1 MNQQRQRIDEIDA
14 QIAALLQARATL
26 AQEIGALKAEKG
38 KPAYDPAREAEVLRS
53 VSAAAGPLSPR
64 QVRSLF
70 TEIISACRA
79 LEQPLRVTFMGPQ
92 HTFSHVAA
100 LQAFGSQAQYE
111 PVTTITEVFRRVE
124 AEQAEI
130 GVVPVENSTGG
141 VVPETLDCLLES
153 ELKICAELHVPV
165 HVAVLSTTSLPE
177 VRTLYTH
184 PQPLS
189 QTRQWLAEHLPL
201 AEVKIASSTTAAA
214 QQAASD
220 PYGAA
225 LAPLEAA
232 EAYGL
237 DVLAVNIED
246 LPSNRTRFFLI
257 ATEEARPTGRDKTSL
272 VFSTAHRPGA
282 LHEAMGAF
290 ADHGLNLTL
299 IQSRPTR
306 GQLWQYVFYV
316 DFEGHHQEPQVQ
328 QALRALREHCALLK
342 ILGSYPAEESYPTA
356 RQVSAPFP

>member
-1 MNQQRQRIDEIDA
+1 
-14 QIAALLQARATL
+14 
-26 AQEIGALKAEKG
+26 
-38 KPAYDPAREAEVLRS
+38 
-53 VSAAAGPLSPR
+53 
-64 QVRSLF
+64 
-70 TEIISACRA
+70 
-79 LEQPLRVTFMGPQ
+79 
-92 HTFSHVAA
+92 
-100 LQAFGSQAQYE
+100 
-111 PVTTITEVFRRVE
+111 
-124 AEQAEI
+124 
-130 GVVPVENSTGG
+130 
-141 VVPETLDCLLES
+141 
-153 ELKICAELHVPV
+153 
-165 HVAVLSTTSLPE
+165 
-177 VRTLYTH
+177 
-184 PQPLS
+184 
-189 QTRQWLAEHLPL
+189 
-201 AEVKIASSTTAAA
+201 
-214 QQAASD
+214 
-220 PYGAA
+220 
-225 LAPLEAA
+225 
-232 EAYGL
+232 
-237 DVLAVNIED
+237 

>member
-1 MNQQRQRIDEIDA
+1 MRAPAREMLHEPTSLSALRRALRRQRAISPRWQISARRFACKHRGPPAQTRIRLLAQAKVHQAGQQYHRVLLRARIQFQALPRAQFSDRERPPLNRPHARTKDLRQPRRRQLPQQSAIASHGGSGASDARFPPLLEVARFQTPPPLTLSSSRATIAAMNQQRQRIDEIAA

-26 AQEIGALKAEKG
+26 AQENGALKAEKG

-177 VRTLYTH
+177 VRT
-184 PQPLS
+184 
-189 QTRQWLAEHLPL
+189 
-201 AEVKIASSTTAAA
+201 
-214 QQAASD
+214 
-220 PYGAA
+220 
-225 LAPLEAA
+225 
-232 EAYGL
+232 
-237 DVLAVNIED
+237 
-246 LPSNRTRFFLI
+246 
-257 ATEEARPTGRDKTSL
+257 
-272 VFSTAHRPGA
+272 
-282 LHEAMGAF
+282 
-290 ADHGLNLTL
+290 
-299 IQSRPTR
+299 
-306 GQLWQYVFYV
+306 
-316 DFEGHHQEPQVQ
+316 
-328 QALRALREHCALLK
+328 
-342 ILGSYPAEESYPTA
+342 
-356 RQVSAPFP
+356 